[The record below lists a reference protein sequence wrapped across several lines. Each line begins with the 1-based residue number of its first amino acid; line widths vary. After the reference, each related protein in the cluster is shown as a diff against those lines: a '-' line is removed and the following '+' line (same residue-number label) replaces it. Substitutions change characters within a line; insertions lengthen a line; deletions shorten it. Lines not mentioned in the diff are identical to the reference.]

1 MRTPRNRT
9 RRDCR
14 DDQQHDRRED
24 LSEGPRAATAGLTE
38 GESFRSKPKR
48 EEIMATEYQTG
59 DKIPPRRVS
68 LINPFDPSFC
78 RDRILISV
86 FACRA
91 TAAPSAPF
99 TYSWWRAT
107 ATS

>member
-1 MRTPRNRT
+1 MAIRLDRSPLRVRARKGGGETPRNRT

-48 EEIMATEYQTG
+48 EEIMATEFQTE
-59 DKIPPRRVS
+59 DKIPPRRA
-68 LINPFDPSFC
+68 L
-78 RDRILISV
+78 
-86 FACRA
+86 
-91 TAAPSAPF
+91 
-99 TYSWWRAT
+99 
-107 ATS
+107 